1 MFLDFPLTY
10 YYQVYNIALDF
21 SITIKPYYNRIQ
33 ITAIK
38 ELLTEDSQKIN
49 QNSQCMH
56 NLITIY
62 LMLNHI
68 LNLQVHINKAQAV
81 SLS

>member
-1 MFLDFPLTY
+1 MFLDFPLAY
-10 YYQVYNIALDF
+10 DYQVYNIALDF
-21 SITIKPYYNRIQ
+21 SVNHIT
-33 ITAIK
+33 TAIK